1 MKFTKYINSQAFPNY
16 NQVEEKDCG
25 PTCLKII
32 AKHYGKLLNIQTL
45 RNLSETTREGS
56 SLLNLSDA
64 AEKIGFRSLGVKL
77 DLGQLQE
84 APLPCVLHWNNDHY
98 VVLYKCPLTP
108 KVGILRGL
116 FKQNTNYL
124 ISDPAIGL
132 IEYTQEEF
140 LKFWIGNNATET
152 TEEGITLLLEPTPK
166 FYSPVAH
173 KGGKVDVEIDDEKS
187 FFESPLWGLGAYILP
202 YKSFIIQLSIGLLAG
217 SLLQLVFPFLTQ
229 SVVDVGIQNQNISFV
244 YMVLMAQ
251 LFLFFG
257 RTALELI
264 RSWILLHLSARINIS
279 LISDFF
285 IKLMNLP
292 ISFFDV
298 RMTGD
303 IMQRINDHHRIER
316 ILTTSSLDVLFSLI
330 NMVIMGG
337 VLAYYNLKIFAV
349 FFAGSLLYF
358 VWVTLFLKRRAK
370 LDYKRFAEVSQ
381 EQSKVIELING
392 MQEIKLHNAEK
403 QKRWGWEFI
412 QARLFKVSIKG
423 MVLEQTQTIG
433 SNFINELKNI
443 IIIFLSAKLV
453 IDGQIT
459 LGMML
464 AISSIVG
471 NLNGPIVQLINFIRE
486 AQDAKIS
493 LARLSEIH
501 EKEDE
506 VQNDDEKT
514 NDIPENADLV
524 LKDVSF
530 RYIGSDINVL
540 DNLNLTIP
548 SNKITAI
555 VGTSGS
561 GKTTLMKLL
570 LKFYEPNSGEISLS
584 PALSKGEGVEPQ
596 SDANEF
602 SDDTIQNNIHNNL
615 SSVTSPSP
623 LGKVGLGLI
632 SQKPWR
638 NHIGS
643 VMQEGYIFSDTI
655 ANNIAIGVDIIDKK
669 RLLYAADVANIKDFI
684 EDYPLGFNTKIGME
698 GVGMSTGQ
706 KQRLLI
712 ARAVYKNPE
721 MLFFDEATSALDA
734 NNEKEIMRKLDIF
747 FKNKT
752 VVVIAHRLS
761 TVMNADQIVVLEKGK
776 IIEIGNHESLVAKKG
791 SYFELVRNQLQL
803 GS

>member
-1 MKFTKYINSQAFPNY
+1 MLKKFPTYIQADS
-16 NQVEEKDCG
+16 KDCG

-32 AKHYGKLLNIQTL
+32 AKFYGKVLIIQTL
-45 RNLSETTREGS
+45 RILSETNRDGS
-56 SLLNLSDA
+56 NLLFLSDA

-77 DLGQLQE
+77 DLNKLQE
-84 APLPCVLHWNNDHY
+84 APLPCILHWNKEHY
-98 VVLYKCPLTP
+98 VVLYKI
-108 KVGILRGL
+108 K
-116 FKQNTNYL
+116 KNKYY

-132 IEYTQEEF
+132 IEYSKEEF
-140 LKFWIGNNATET
+140 LKFWVGNNSDENTI
-152 TEEGITLLLEPTPK
+152 EGIALLLEPTPK
-166 FYSPVAH
+166 FQQS
-173 KGGKVDVEIDDEKS
+173 DFDRIDELEDNKS
-187 FFESPLWGLGAYILP
+187 FGFSLLFKYIVP
-202 YKSFIIQLSIGLLAG
+202 YKSYVLQLVFGLLAG
-217 SLLQLVFPFLTQ
+217 SLLQLIFPFLTQ
-229 SVVDVGIQNQNISFV
+229 SVVDVGIKNQNLHFI
-244 YMVLMAQ
+244 YIVLFAQ
-251 LFLFFG
+251 LFLFLG
-257 RTALELI
+257 KTALELI
-264 RSWILLHLSARINIS
+264 RSWILLHLSARINIA

-316 ILTTSSLDVLFSLI
+316 ILTTSSLNVLFSVI
-330 NMVIMGG
+330 NMFIMGG

-349 FFAGSLLYF
+349 FFLGSFCYF
-358 VWVTLFLKRRAK
+358 LWVILFLKRREL
-370 LDYKRFAEVSQ
+370 LDYKRFSEVSQ

-403 QKRWGWEFI
+403 QKRWGWEYI
-412 QARLFKVSIKG
+412 QARLFKVSMKG
-423 MVLEQTQTIG
+423 LVLEQTQSIG

-453 IDGQIT
+453 IDGTIT
-459 LGMML
+459 LGMMM

-471 NLNGPIVQLINFIRE
+471 GLNGPIVQLISFIRE

-506 VQNDDEKT
+506 TQQEDSQTHE
-514 NDIPENADLV
+514 IPENSDIIIKNL
-524 LKDVSF
+524 SF
-530 RYIGSDINVL
+530 KYTGSDVNVL
-540 DNLNLTIP
+540 DDLNLTIP

-570 LKFYEPNSGEISLS
+570 LKFYEPNQGEISVHKT
-584 PALSKGEGVEPQ
+584 ALK
-596 SDANEF
+596 
-602 SDDTIQNNIHNNL
+602 NIA
-615 SSVTSPSP
+615 
-623 LGKVGLGLI
+623 
-632 SQKPWR
+632 QKTWR
-638 NHIGS
+638 NHVGT

-655 ANNIAIGVDIIDKK
+655 ANNIAIGVTNINKE
-669 RLLYAADVANIKDFI
+669 RLKYASDVANIKDFI

-698 GVGMSTGQ
+698 GIGMSTGQ

-734 NNEKEIMRKLDIF
+734 NNEKEIMEKLNFF
-747 FKNKT
+747 FKDKT

-776 IIEIGNHESLVAKKG
+776 IVEVGNHQELVNLQG
-791 SYFELVRNQLQL
+791 SYFELVKNQLQL
-803 GS
+803 GK

>member
-1 MKFTKYINSQAFPNY
+1 MSKKFPFYKQPDS
-16 NQVEEKDCG
+16 KDCG

-32 AKHYGKLLNIQTL
+32 AKHHGKILSIQTL
-45 RNLSETTREGS
+45 RKLSETTREGT
-56 SLLNLSDA
+56 SLLTLSEA
-64 AEKIGFRSLGVKL
+64 SENIGFRSLGIKL
-77 DLGQLQE
+77 NVIKLEE
-84 APLPCVLHWNNDHY
+84 APLPLILHWNKEHF
-98 VVLYKCPLTP
+98 VVLYKI
-108 KVGILRGL
+108 KKGV
-116 FKQNTNYL
+116 YY
-124 ISDPAIGL
+124 ISDPAHGL
-132 IEYTQEEF
+132 IEYSKEEF
-140 LKFWIGNNATET
+140 LKFWIGNNVTET
-152 TEEGITLLLEPTPK
+152 TQEGIALILEPTPK
-166 FYSPVAH
+166 FYQSEFDSADN
-173 KGGKVDVEIDDEKS
+173 KTFG
-187 FFESPLWGLGAYILP
+187 FGLLFKYLIP
-202 YKSFIIQLSIGLLAG
+202 YKSFVFQLSVGLLAG
-217 SLLQLVFPFLTQ
+217 SILQLIVPFLTQ
-229 SVVDVGIQNQNISFV
+229 SVVDVGIQNQNIHFI
-244 YMVLMAQ
+244 YLVLFAQ

-264 RSWILLHLSARINIS
+264 RSWILLHLSTRINIS

-316 ILTTSSLDVLFSLI
+316 ILTTSSLSVLFSAI
-330 NMVIMGG
+330 NMVVMGG
-337 VLAYYNLKIFAV
+337 VLAYYNLKIFAI
-349 FFAGSLLYF
+349 FFIGSVLYF
-358 VWVTLFLKRRAK
+358 FWVTIFLKRRK
-370 LDYKRFAEVSQ
+370 ELDYKRFSEVSQ

-403 QKRWGWEFI
+403 QKRWGWEYI
-412 QARLFKVSIKG
+412 QARLFKVSMKG
-423 MVLEQTQTIG
+423 LVLEQTQTIG

-443 IIIFLSAKLV
+443 IIVFLSAKLV

-459 LGMML
+459 LGMMM

-471 NLNGPIVQLINFIRE
+471 SLNAPILQLIGFIRE

-506 VQNDDEKT
+506 TQQEET
-514 NDIPENADLV
+514 QTHDIPQNSDIV
-524 LKDVSF
+524 IKDVSF
-530 RYIGSDINVL
+530 RYVGSDAMVL
-540 DNLNLTIP
+540 ENLNLTIP
-548 SNKITAI
+548 ANKITAI

-570 LKFYEPNSGEISLS
+570 LKFYEPINGEITIGNTSL
-584 PALSKGEGVEPQ
+584 K
-596 SDANEF
+596 
-602 SDDTIQNNIHNNL
+602 TIAQKTWRSH
-615 SSVTSPSP
+615 
-623 LGKVGLGLI
+623 LGC
-632 SQKPWR
+632 
-638 NHIGS
+638 
-643 VMQEGYIFSDTI
+643 VMQEGYIFNDSI
-655 ANNIAIGVDIIDKK
+655 ANNIAIGVDIIDKN
-669 RLLYAADVANIKDFI
+669 RLVYASDVANIKEFI
-684 EDYPLGFNTKIGME
+684 ENYPIGYNTKIGME

-721 MLFFDEATSALDA
+721 MLLFDEATSALDA
-734 NNEKEIMRKLDIF
+734 NNEKEIMEKLNIF

-776 IIEIGNHESLVAKKG
+776 IVEIGNHKELVNLKG
-791 SYFELVRNQLQL
+791 SYFKLVKNQLHL

>member
-1 MKFTKYINSQAFPNY
+1 MKTFPTYIQAD
-16 NQVEEKDCG
+16 QKDCG
-25 PTCLKII
+25 STCLKII
-32 AKHYGKLLNIQTL
+32 AKHYGKILKIQDL
-45 RNLSETTREGS
+45 RNYSETTRDGS
-56 SLLNLSDA
+56 NMLLLSDA
-64 AEKIGFRSLGVKL
+64 AEKIGFRTIGARLNLEKL
-77 DLGQLQE
+77 E
-84 APLPCVLHWNNDHY
+84 ELPIPFILHWNNTHY
-98 VVLYKCPLTP
+98 VVLYKI
-108 KVGILRGL
+108 KKGI
-116 FKQNTNYL
+116 YY

-132 IEYTQEEF
+132 LEYNKSDF
-140 LKFWIGNNATET
+140 LKFWIGNNADET
-152 TEEGITLLLEPTPK
+152 TEEGIALLLEPTPK
-166 FYSPVAH
+166 FY
-173 KGGKVDVEIDDEKS
+173 KS
-187 FFESPLWGLGAYILP
+187 EFSQDTKNAFGFGLLFKYIFP
-202 YKSFIIQLSIGLLAG
+202 YKSFIIQLIIGLLAG
-217 SLLQLVFPFLTQ
+217 SLLQLIFPFLTQ
-229 SVVDVGIQNQNISFV
+229 SVVDVGIQNQNIHFV
-244 YMVLMAQ
+244 YMILIAQ

-257 RTALELI
+257 KTALELI
-264 RSWILLHLSARINIS
+264 RSWTLLHLSARINIS

-303 IMQRINDHHRIER
+303 IMQRINDHHRIEK
-316 ILTTSSLDVLFSLI
+316 ILTSSSLDVLFSLI

-337 VLAYYNLKIFAV
+337 VLAYYNLKIFLV
-349 FFAGSLLYF
+349 FFVGSFFYF
-358 VWVTLFLKRRAK
+358 VWVTLFLKRRK
-370 LDYKRFAEVSQ
+370 TLDYKRFSEVSQ

-403 QKRWGWEFI
+403 QKRWGWEFV

-423 MVLEQTQTIG
+423 MVLEQTQSIG

-459 LGMML
+459 LGMMM
-464 AISSIVG
+464 AISTIVG

-506 VQNDDEKT
+506 VQNDEEKI
-514 NDIPENADLV
+514 NDIPQNADLI
-524 LKDVSF
+524 LKDISF
-530 RYIGSDINVL
+530 RYIGSDVNVL

-548 SNKITAI
+548 ANKITAI

-570 LKFYEPNSGEISLS
+570 LKFYEPNSGSVSVNKTL
-584 PALSKGEGVEPQ
+584 LSKI
-596 SDANEF
+596 A
-602 SDDTIQNNIHNNL
+602 
-615 SSVTSPSP
+615 
-623 LGKVGLGLI
+623 
-632 SQKPWR
+632 QKPWR

-643 VMQEGYIFSDTI
+643 VMQEGYIFNDTI
-655 ANNIAIGVDIIDKK
+655 ANNIAIGIDIIDKE

-721 MLFFDEATSALDA
+721 TLFFDEATSALDA
-734 NNEKEIMRKLDIF
+734 NNEKEIMEKLDLF

-776 IIEIGNHESLVAKKG
+776 IIEIGTHKELVALKG
-791 SYFELVRNQLQL
+791 SYFKLVKNQLQL
-803 GS
+803 GN